1 MGLKVDNVIARG
13 LLYHQN
19 GIEIMPVWRIGF
31 TLSFGINILHFGDAK
46 AQSAI
51 GLIYLT
57 VRFYSIHETLIWS
70 ENTAFGKIEVNSLEP
85 TYWFLKKS

>member
-13 LLYHQN
+13 LFHYQN
-19 GIEIMPVWRIGF
+19 GIEIMPVGYVGF
-31 TLSFGINILHFGDAK
+31 ALSFGINLLHFGDAK

-57 VRFYSIHETLIWS
+57 VGFYSIHETLLLG